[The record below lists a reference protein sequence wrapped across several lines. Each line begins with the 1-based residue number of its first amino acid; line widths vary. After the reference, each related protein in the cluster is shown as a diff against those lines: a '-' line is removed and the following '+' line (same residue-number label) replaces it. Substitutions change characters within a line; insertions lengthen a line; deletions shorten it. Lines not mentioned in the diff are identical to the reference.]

1 MGGGEVKG
9 HKVLNR
15 IGRYNAAMG
24 PPEGDSQPPPTL
36 EVPPRRTRPSTTPET
51 PGRVGILSPGPS
63 FRGAIASRDFSLL
76 WVGQF
81 GSEAGN
87 GLVQLA
93 LPFLVLEITGSA
105 FQLAGAYVVQFMPW
119 LLFGLIG
126 GVLVDRWDRRMTI
139 VVVEV
144 VRAAAFLSVG
154 LAFALDSSLLSVE
167 IIYGLIFLE
176 SSLQNFFNPARLAL
190 MPNLV
195 KEDDLRAANSLM
207 EVSRHIGFLVAPSAG
222 LILADLVGS
231 STIILADG
239 VTFLISGIT
248 VFFIQWRRPKRE
260 LMQADGWRD
269 QLRQVLAET
278 KEGIGVIRAVRLLQV
293 TMLLGFSLNLVVAP
307 IQTLL
312 PLFVLEI
319 KEQTQ
324 AYFGLL
330 AAGFITGL
338 IVGSLVAPA
347 VSRRVGLGRMTIS
360 SIFVLGTTIAVAAY
374 LPTVWVPLVALVIAG
389 TAIGS
394 LNVAQI
400 NMLQT
405 STTDEERGR
414 VSAAF
419 YSATLGVRTLGYFLA
434 GALVAPIGVQP
445 LFVVFGVMVLAVGF
459 FIWRIPEVREHH

>member
-1 MGGGEVKG
+1 M
-9 HKVLNR
+9 L
-15 IGRYNAAMG
+15 
-24 PPEGDSQPPPTL
+24 PPEGDPVPPPAPDT
-36 EVPPRRTRPSTTPET
+36 PPRMASSTAQET
-51 PGRVGILSPGPS
+51 PGRVGIPSPGPS
-63 FRGAIASRDFSLL
+63 FRGALKSRDFSLL
-76 WVGQF
+76 WIGQF

-105 FQLAGAYVVQFMPW
+105 FQLAGAYVFQFLPW

-139 VVVEV
+139 VVVEA

-154 LAFALDSSLLSVE
+154 LAFALDSSILSVE

-176 SSLQNFFNPARLAL
+176 STLQNFFNPARLAL

-207 EVSRHIGFLVAPSAG
+207 EVSRHIGFLVAPPAG
-222 LILADLVGS
+222 LILADLIGN
-231 STIILADG
+231 STIILVDG

-248 VFFIQWRRPKRE
+248 VFFIQWRQPRRE
-260 LMQADGWRD
+260 LTQTDGWRS
-269 QLRQVLAET
+269 QLRQVAVET
-278 KEGIGVIRAVRLLQV
+278 REGIGVIRAVRLLQV

-312 PLFVLEI
+312 PLFVIEI
-319 KEQTQ
+319 KEQTKS
-324 AYFGLL
+324 YFGLL
-330 AAGFITGL
+330 GAAFIVGL
-338 IVGSLVAPA
+338 IVGSLMAPA
-347 VSRRVGLGRMTIS
+347 VSRRVGLGQMTIV
-360 SIFVLGTTIAVAAY
+360 SIFVLGLTISIAAY
-374 LPTVWVPLVALVIAG
+374 LPTLWVPLIALLIAG

-414 VSAAF
+414 VSAAY
-419 YSATLGVRTLGYFLA
+419 YSATLGVRSLGYFFA
-434 GALVAPIGVQP
+434 GALVAPFGIQP
-445 LFVVFGVMVLAVGF
+445 MFVVFGFIVLAVGVV
-459 FIWRIPEVREHH
+459 IWRIPEVREHH